1 MTAWPAATP
10 VEAGT
15 ELLERA
21 VSYTRASLS
30 VVTADDL
37 ERSTPCREWRLV
49 ELLRHMDDSLQ
60 ALHEAGATGQVRLL
74 PDLDPAVGAPGLS
87 VVESLRRRACALL
100 GAWSLRH
107 AEERVVVSGRV
118 LPASLVALTGALEIA
133 VHGWDVARAC
143 GVDRPLP
150 DELARALL
158 AVAPSLIS
166 AEDRGQR
173 FAPAVPVA
181 AGASASS
188 RLLAHTGR
196 QTAR

>member
-60 ALHEAGATGQVRLL
+60 ALHEAGATGQVRLP
-74 PDLDPAVGAPGLS
+74 PDLEPAVGESGLR

-107 AEERVVVSGRV
+107 AEEQVVVSGGV

>member
-1 MTAWPAATP
+1 MTVWPTSTP

-60 ALHEAGATGQVRLL
+60 ALHEAAATGQVRLL

-107 AEERVVVSGRV
+107 AEGQVVVSGRV

-166 AEDRGQR
+166 AEDRRQR

>member
-1 MTAWPAATP
+1 MTPWPAATP

-30 VVTADDL
+30 VVTAVDL
-37 ERSTPCREWRLV
+37 GRSTPCREWRLAQ
-49 ELLRHMDDSLQ
+49 LLRHMDDSLQ
-60 ALHEAGATGQVRLL
+60 ALHEAGATGQVRLA
-74 PDLDPAVGAPGLS
+74 PDLDPGGSEPGLG

-100 GAWSLRH
+100 GAWSLLH
-107 AEERVVVSGRV
+107 AEEQVVVSGRL
-118 LPASLVALTGALEIA
+118 LPAGLVALTGALEVA

-143 GVDRPLP
+143 GVDWPLP

-158 AVAPSLIS
+158 AAAPSLIS

-196 QTAR
+196 QSSR

>member
-107 AEERVVVSGRV
+107 TEEQVLVSGRV
-118 LPASLVALTGALEIA
+118 LPASAVALTGALEIA

>member
-1 MTAWPAATP
+1 MTTWPAATP

-21 VSYTRASLS
+21 VSYTRTSLS

-37 ERSTPCREWRLV
+37 GRSTPCREWRLAQ
-49 ELLRHMDDSLQ
+49 LLRHMDDSLQ
-60 ALHEAGATGQVRLL
+60 ALHEAGATGQVRLG
-74 PDLDPAVGAPGLS
+74 PGLDAAVGEPGLS
-87 VVESLRRRACALL
+87 VVESLRQRACALL
-100 GAWSLRH
+100 GAWSLLH
-107 AEERVVVSGRV
+107 AEEQVVVSERV
-118 LPASLVALTGALEIA
+118 LPASLVALTGALEVA

-143 GVDRPLP
+143 GLDRPLP

-158 AVAPSLIS
+158 AAAPALIS

>member
-1 MTAWPAATP
+1 MTPWPAATP

-30 VVTADDL
+30 MVTAADL
-37 ERSTPCREWRLV
+37 GRSTPGREWRLG

-60 ALHEAGATGQVRLL
+60 ALHEAGATGQVRLR
-74 PDLDPAVGAPGLS
+74 PGLDPAVGEPGLS

-100 GAWSLRH
+100 GAWSLLH
-107 AEERVVVSGRV
+107 AEAQVVVSGRV
-118 LPASLVALTGALEIA
+118 LPASLVALTGALEVA

-150 DELARALL
+150 DELARSLL
-158 AVAPSLIS
+158 AAAPALIS

-181 AGASASS
+181 AWASASS

-196 QTAR
+196 QAAR

>member
-107 AEERVVVSGRV
+107 AEEQVVVSGRV

-173 FAPAVPVA
+173 FAPAVPAA